1 MGVRMGLSVSVGV
14 SSVRVSTFSDNVGLL
29 DDFGDNRLG
38 VSSLNDGLFVD
49 LVTDFSVLLILSVN
63 VSLMDNGHVLLLNE
77 SGVLLVNN
85 WLMVLVNVLLNH
97 DWLMMLMDNVLMM
110 LMNDIFL
117 VLNNY
122 IFVMLV
128 DHILMD
134 LLNNGC
140 IGVLSVLLSKFVSLN
155 SLTFIGAL
163 VDSLLV
169 MLDDNGFL
177 VNLLNMGVSMG
188 DMIVSRL
195 VVAAITVSVLSLAG
209 EALSVVAAV
218 SMAVVL
224 VAGKSVCLVVAFVT
238 VRVLLLAD
246 E

>member
-1 MGVRMGLSVSVGV
+1 MS
-14 SSVRVSTFSDNVGLL
+14 LL
-29 DDFGDNRLG
+29 DDFGDNGLG

-49 LVTDFSVLLILSVN
+49 LVTNFSVLLILSVN

-77 SGVLLVNN
+77 SGVLLVDD

-97 DWLMMLMDNVLMM
+97 DWLMMLMNNVLMM

-117 VLNNY
+117 VLNNN

-134 LLNNGC
+134 LLNDGC
-140 IGVLSVLLSKFVSLN
+140 IGVGSVLLSEFVSLN

-169 MLDDNGFL
+169 MLDDNWFL
-177 VNLLNMGVSMG
+177 IYLLNVGVAMG
-188 DMIVSRL
+188 DMIVS
-195 VVAAITVSVLSLAG
+195 
-209 EALSVVAAV
+209 
-218 SMAVVL
+218 
-224 VAGKSVCLVVAFVT
+224 
-238 VRVLLLAD
+238 
-246 E
+246 